1 MSIALSKEK
10 VQAQH
15 ALMMI
20 YSFITLFLVNN
31 LVLHLA
37 NLLFPT
43 TIVLGTDSISHWWA
57 MYHSMFKLTVI
68 NTFVMLLVT
77 YYEWKK
83 KTVFTPKQWMA
94 SYLVVNF
101 VALWCIGRFADN
113 LGLGFSAWWV
123 ILLFATVLDLVQGAA
138 MMALGEKSK
147 KFLA

>member
-1 MSIALSKEK
+1 MAIALSREK

-15 ALMMI
+15 GLMVI
-20 YSFITLFLVNN
+20 FSFLTLFLVNN

-37 NLLFPT
+37 NMFFPNQ
-43 TIVLGTDSISHWWA
+43 IVLSTASISHWWA

-77 YYEWKK
+77 YYEWRKK
-83 KTVFTPKQWMA
+83 ITFTPKQWTLI
-94 SYLVVNF
+94 YLVVNF

-123 ILLFATVLDLVQGAA
+123 ILLFAAFLDLVQGAA